1 MNRKQ
6 AEHDRTVL
14 PRIQA
19 LLAQGRSRREI
30 AQQLQH
36 DGVPTARRGGTW
48 THIAVGRI
56 LARAERTPPQEASP
70 PPPPTEPPSAQAEP
84 PPAPAPQLQKIEEQ
98 IGNAMDQLSARVQK
112 SEEQLGSAMDQ
123 LSTRVQKSEEQLGSA
138 VDQMGGRLQNKLG
151 TVESQMDERLTGL
164 ERLSTWLWFRPA
176 AIAVAVCLA
185 VGLGAWALTEALAA
199 RIDSQIKKLA
209 ELKSD
214 IETQQATLRELEQQT
229 WGVGF
234 VEAAGS
240 QYITWPGHYRPPFK
254 GAGSNPTYAG
264 KWVAELAEE

>member
-30 AQQLQH
+30 AEQLQQ
-36 DGVPTARRGGTW
+36 DGVPTARRGGKW

-56 LARAERTPPQEASP
+56 LARADRPQPEEARPPAAQA
-70 PPPPTEPPSAQAEP
+70 EPPSPPTEP
-84 PPAPAPQLQKIEEQ
+84 PPAPAPQFQKIEEQ
-98 IGNAMDQLSARVQK
+98 FGNAVDQLSAR
-112 SEEQLGSAMDQ
+112 
-123 LSTRVQKSEEQLGSA
+123 
-138 VDQMGGRLQNKLG
+138 LQNKVE
-151 TVESQMDERLTGL
+151 TVESQVDERLTAL
-164 ERLSTWLWFRPA
+164 NRLSTWLWFRPA
-176 AIAVAVCLA
+176 AVAAAVCLA
-185 VGLGAWALTEALAA
+185 VGLGAWALTEAMAA

-214 IETQQATLRELEQQT
+214 IEDQQATLRELEKET

-234 VEAAGS
+234 VDTAGGN
-240 QYITWPGHYRPPFK
+240 YITWPGHYMQPFK
-254 GAGSNPTYAG
+254 GTGANPTYAG
-264 KWVAELAEE
+264 KWVAKLAEE